1 MLGLKNKEIPTEK
14 VLDMQKQGLG
24 SQEIISNLQNLG
36 YKHEQIASAM
46 DQATVKNEISNMGPP
61 EQPALEGDVPLALM
75 NAPAPSN
82 SQEEPASQQD
92 YPPMEYAPTDQTA
105 GFAPEP
111 LERASYDAIE
121 EIAESIIK
129 EKWSEMVRS
138 VGDITQWKERTDL
151 DLENVKQELIRTQQ
165 KFDDLQ
171 KALIGKVSE
180 YSEGI
185 IHLGTEMKALEKVL
199 EKILAPLTKSV
210 KDLQIVS
217 EKLAT
222 RKRAAPRKKKKK

>member
-1 MLGLKNKEIPTEK
+1 MLGQKNKEIPTEK

-24 SQEIISNLQNLG
+24 NQEIISNLQNLG

-46 DQATVKNEISNMGPP
+46 DQVAVKNEISNMGLP
-61 EQPALEGDVPLALM
+61 EQAPVGNDVPLALM
-75 NAPAPSN
+75 NAPAPSG
-82 SQEEPASQQD
+82 SQEEPMPQQD
-92 YPPMEYAPTDQTA
+92 YQQPTYTAPEDPSST
-105 GFAPEP
+105 FAPEP

-129 EKWSEMVRS
+129 EKWSEMVRD
-138 VGDITQWKERTDL
+138 VGDVTQWKQKTDME
-151 DLENVKQELIRTQQ
+151 LESVKQELIRTQQ

-171 KALIGKVSE
+171 NALIGKVSE

-210 KDLQIVS
+210 KDLEKVS
-217 EKLAT
+217 AKLAT
-222 RKRAAPRKKKKK
+222 KKRATRTKKK